1 MRRLLL
7 LCCAIVA
14 VDTVFFAVLTPLL
27 PHYAHRYG
35 LSKAEAGALYAAY
48 AAGGLVTGI
57 PAGIAAARF
66 GAKRAAMT
74 GLAVV
79 AVASIAFAFA
89 GSAWLLGL
97 TRFCQGLGSMFSW
110 AGGLAWLI
118 GITPRERRG
127 ELLGTAMGAAVFG
140 ALVGPVL
147 GAVGGVVG
155 VRAAFLIVSGI
166 GVALIAWAASTT
178 GTAAEAQPLREA
190 IRALRG
196 AQIYAGGWLIILPA
210 FLFGVLVVLVPLRL
224 HRDGWGAIAI
234 GAVFLATTAL
244 EVVLNPLL
252 GRFT

>member
-110 AGGLAWLI
+110 AGGLAWLV
-118 GITPRERRG
+118 GAAPRERRG

-140 ALVGPVL
+140 AMMGPVL
-147 GAVGGVVG
+147 GAVASAVG
-155 VRAAFLIVSGI
+155 VRVAFFFVTALALVLLAVAA
-166 GVALIAWAASTT
+166 AT
-178 GTAAEAQPLREA
+178 GAAQPQPQ
-190 IRALRG
+190 G
-196 AQIYAGGWLIILPA
+196 
-210 FLFGVLVVLVPLRL
+210 
-224 HRDGWGAIAI
+224 
-234 GAVFLATTAL
+234 
-244 EVVLNPLL
+244 
-252 GRFT
+252 